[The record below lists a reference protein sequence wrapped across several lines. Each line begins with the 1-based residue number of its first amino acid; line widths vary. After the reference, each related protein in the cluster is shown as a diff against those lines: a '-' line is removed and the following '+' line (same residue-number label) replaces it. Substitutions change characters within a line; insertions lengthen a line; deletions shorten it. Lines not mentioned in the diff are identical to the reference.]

1 DAKKIIVA
9 VGGKRSMKRNKNC
22 NVCHYSTEQKKL
34 GDKPKVKYG
43 PSCESCH
50 GASSDWEVI
59 HSDYGGTN
67 VKKDME
73 TPEHKV
79 KRIADS
85 SATGLIWSTM
95 IYDIAAN
102 CMECHGLAR
111 TEISGEIFGK
121 MLGEGHPINPPFEVV
136 MFSQGAMR
144 HWPKA
149 RSPAKLAKLYI
160 AGQAAKLV
168 SATEAAAKSDD
179 ADYKAA
185 QTKRA
190 DEAKAALAA
199 VSQAAALIQLPSSEA
214 ARKMMQDIGEQDM
227 TGTVGGQIPCA
238 GPDKANLLQC

>member
-1 DAKKIIVA
+1 
-9 VGGKRSMKRNKNC
+9 
-22 NVCHYSTEQKKL
+22 
-34 GDKPKVKYG
+34 
-43 PSCESCH
+43 
-50 GASSDWEVI
+50 
-59 HSDYGGTN
+59 
-67 VKKDME
+67 
-73 TPEHKV
+73 
-79 KRIADS
+79 
-85 SATGLIWSTM
+85 
-95 IYDIAAN
+95 
-102 CMECHGLAR
+102 
-111 TEISGEIFGK
+111 
-121 MLGEGHPINPPFEVV
+121 

-149 RSPAKLAKLYI
+149 RSPAKLAKLFI

-179 ADYKAA
+179 AAYKAA